1 PVVTSP
7 HLPLGVF
14 VGVHLASL
22 VDTIVAVAD
31 ALLKMGSPD
40 AYDPAVDRGSGDQ
53 EQLIQSQ
60 APADLLRA
68 PPIEQLGVHER
79 YLIIS

>member
-1 PVVTSP
+1 FPVVTSP

-40 AYDPAVDRGSGDQ
+40 AYREAPAVYPALRGLGA
-53 EQLIQSQ
+53 
-60 APADLLRA
+60 APLRA
-68 PPIEQLGVHER
+68 A
-79 YLIIS
+79 